1 MKALKESAPI
11 WPLVDAMRF
20 AVCAKTL
27 VLLSACFSFSKFNNL
42 IVRKA
47 VHFTRRSMRSLTDIY
62 IRLTD

>member
-1 MKALKESAPI
+1 MKSAQRIGSI
-11 WPLVDAMRF
+11 WPLVAAMRC

-27 VLLSACFSFSKFNNL
+27 VLLSQLASPKFNNL

-47 VHFTRRSMRSLTDIY
+47 VHFTRRSMQLDSIY

>member
-1 MKALKESAPI
+1 MALKESAPI

-20 AVCAKTL
+20 AVCAKTFCYPS
-27 VLLSACFSFSKFNNL
+27 LLLLSKFNNL

-47 VHFTRRSMRSLTDIY
+47 VHFTRRSMLRDSIY